1 MQQRMVKP
9 PILHLMEAES
19 TNNIALDL
27 AADGADAYTVVLAE
41 TQTAGRGRGGH
52 AWMSPPGVA
61 IYLSVIVRPRLP
73 LEKLPMTTMAAG
85 VAAASALRAATGLPV
100 GLKWPN
106 DLLVNGRKLAG
117 ILCEMS
123 PARAPDLPA
132 VVVGIGINV
141 NNAAEQLPE
150 NPIFPATSLAVE
162 AGHPFDRQALVDAFL
177 DALQDAVTRL
187 EAPDGIAETV
197 RQFNEWDA
205 LLGKRV
211 AIALPDGSTVTGEE
225 AGAAEDG
232 TLRIQTAS
240 GIESV
245 IAGSLSLA

>member
-1 MQQRMVKP
+1 MMKTPLPVP
-9 PILHLMEAES
+9 EPVLLDVVDS
-19 TNNIALDL
+19 TNTYAREHFDQLPDGTMV
-27 AADGADAYTVVLAE
+27 AARC
-41 TQTAGRGRGGH
+41 QTAGRGRRGR
-52 AWMSPPGVA
+52 AWISPAGRNIYATFLFKHLADGFHSGCLVGVGALACLREAAPGTDA
-61 IYLSVIVRPRLP
+61 F
-73 LEKLPMTTMAAG
+73 
-85 VAAASALRAATGLPV
+85 
-100 GLKWPN
+100 LKWPN

-197 RQFNEWDA
+197 CQFNEMDA

-245 IAGSLSLA
+245 IAGSLSLT